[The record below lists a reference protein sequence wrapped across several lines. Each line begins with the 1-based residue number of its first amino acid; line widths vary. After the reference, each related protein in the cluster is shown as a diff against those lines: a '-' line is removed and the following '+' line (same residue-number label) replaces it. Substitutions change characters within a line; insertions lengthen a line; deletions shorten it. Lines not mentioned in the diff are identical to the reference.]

1 MEEFT
6 NIALAST
13 IRFLSFIIQY
23 TQVSQTF
30 QLTAHCSAII
40 KDMQI
45 YPHYIKQ
52 TCIVSELA
60 NWTLLSEDRFLR

>member
-1 MEEFT
+1 MKTKNVLNLCHNKMEM
-6 NIALAST
+6 
-13 IRFLSFIIQY
+13 Q
-23 TQVSQTF
+23 
-30 QLTAHCSAII
+30 
-40 KDMQI
+40 MQI